1 MSSQKRSQR
10 RAAAV
15 LNYQFFAANR
25 MITGFEVSV
34 RGRSVILS
42 DGEKPLLEITSKGV
56 RSLTDDPAFIDG
68 ARELNVRLAVAM
80 YRPGASI
87 PLRGSWAD
95 RRAFR
100 RAGFRVIN
108 NNLSA
113 RFGRF
118 VLGS

>member
-10 RAAAV
+10 RTAAI
-15 LNYQFFAANR
+15 LNYQFFVTNR
-25 MITGFEVSV
+25 LITGFEVGV
-34 RGRSVILS
+34 QGGSVILS
-42 DGEKPLLEITSKGV
+42 DGEKPLLEITSNGV
-56 RSLTDDPAFIDG
+56 RTLTDDPAFIDG
-68 ARELNVRLAVAM
+68 ARELNVRLAVVM
-80 YRPGASI
+80 YGRGATI

-118 VLGS
+118 VLGT

>member
-1 MSSQKRSQR
+1 MSRQKRSQR
-10 RAAAV
+10 RATAV
-15 LNYQFFAANR
+15 LNYQFFATNR
-25 MITGFEVSV
+25 MITGFEASV
-34 RGRSVILS
+34 RGGSMILR
-42 DGEKPLLEITSKGV
+42 DGEKPLLEITSRGI

-108 NNLSA
+108 TNLSA

>member
-10 RAAAV
+10 RAAAI
-15 LNYQFFAANR
+15 LNYQFFVTNR
-25 MITGFEVSV
+25 LITGFEVSV
-34 RGRSVILS
+34 QGGCVILS
-42 DGEKPLLEITSKGV
+42 DGEKPLLEITSRGV

-108 NNLSA
+108 DNPSA
-113 RFGRF
+113 RFARF